1 MNEHILVGNL
11 GKDPEVRFTQ
21 SGAAV
26 TSLNVGCNR
35 TYYNQQTGERQQLTD
50 WVKVVA
56 FGTLAES
63 AGDGLQKG
71 DKVIVV
77 GRQNTR
83 SYDDKNGEKRY
94 VTETVATHIG
104 VSLAAYKPKKSVSDM
119 GTEVD
124 EEIPF

>member
-104 VSLAAYKPKKSVSDM
+104 VLLTAHKSKKSVSDM

>member
-11 GKDPEVRFTQ
+11 EKDPEVRFTQ

-83 SYDDKNGEKRY
+83 SYDDKNGKKRY

-104 VSLAAYKPKKSVSDM
+104 VLLTAHKSKKSVSDM

>member
-21 SGAAV
+21 SGMAI

-35 TYYNQQTGERQQLTD
+35 PYYNQKTGEKEQLTD
-50 WVKVVA
+50 WVRVVA

-63 AGDGLQKG
+63 AGEGLQKG

-83 SYDDKNGEKRY
+83 SYDDKDGEKRY

-104 VSLAAYKPKKSVSDM
+104 VLLTAHKSKKSASDM